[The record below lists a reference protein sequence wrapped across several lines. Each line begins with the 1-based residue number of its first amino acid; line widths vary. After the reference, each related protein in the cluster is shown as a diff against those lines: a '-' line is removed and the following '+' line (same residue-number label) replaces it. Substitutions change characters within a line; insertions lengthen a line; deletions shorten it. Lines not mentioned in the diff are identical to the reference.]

1 MRIHNSGLK
10 RDLDVLEL
18 LATDEAW
25 ESGGLGVSEIAQ
37 KLGRDKGQISRVCK
51 TLEQSGLV
59 GRDVWTR
66 KYALGHHIYSLAMRT
81 REAQLANLSHA
92 ALLRLVAVSE
102 ESAHLT
108 VLRGGSVL
116 TVRTELAQHTMRD
129 GRLSGVS
136 LPALRTASG
145 RAILA
150 TFSNEQI
157 KSWWLEHGV
166 FKPRPDGMP
175 TPKKP
180 EPAALKRLRRSP
192 GTIRS
197 LGKLMKVVKVI
208 RRTGYAISDG
218 ELTESIVDAA
228 APIFDPSGTAIGAI
242 AVGARR
248 ERVSNSYDAL
258 GELVLE
264 AARTVTRDWQSG

>member
-1 MRIHNSGLK
+1 MRIHTSGLK
-10 RDLDVLEL
+10 RDLEVLDL
-18 LATDEAW
+18 LASESVW
-25 ESGGLGVSEIAQ
+25 EMGGLGVQQIAVE
-37 KLGRDKGQISRVCK
+37 LERDKGQISRVCK
-51 TLEQSGLV
+51 TLEQSGLI
-59 GRDVWTR
+59 GRDPATK

-92 ALLRLVAVSE
+92 ALLKLVALSE

-150 TFSNEQI
+150 TFTNEQI
-157 KSWWLEHGV
+157 VSWWHEHGE
-166 FKPRPDGMP
+166 FKAPPVGMRP
-175 TPKKP
+175 PKQP
-180 EPAALKRLRRSP
+180 EPAVLRRLKRTP

-208 RRTGYAISDG
+208 RKTGYAISDG

-228 APIFDPSGTAIGAI
+228 APIFDRSGNAIGAI

-248 ERVSNSYDAL
+248 ERIGNRYDAL
-258 GELVLE
+258 GALVLA
-264 AARTVTRDWQSG
+264 AARDVSTEFAE

>member
-1 MRIHNSGLK
+1 
-10 RDLDVLEL
+10 
-18 LATDEAW
+18 
-25 ESGGLGVSEIAQ
+25 
-37 KLGRDKGQISRVCK
+37 
-51 TLEQSGLV
+51 
-59 GRDVWTR
+59 
-66 KYALGHHIYSLAMRT
+66 MRT
-81 REAQLANLSHA
+81 REAHLANLSHA
-92 ALLRLVAVSE
+92 ALLKLVALSE

-150 TFSNEQI
+150 TFTNEQI
-157 KSWWLEHGV
+157 VSWWHEHGE
-166 FKPRPDGMP
+166 FKSPPEGMRP
-175 TPKKP
+175 PKQP
-180 EPAALKRLRRSP
+180 EPAVLRRLKRTP

-197 LGKLMKVVKVI
+197 LGTWMKVVKVS
-208 RRTGYAISDG
+208 RKTGYAISDG

-228 APIFDPSGTAIGAI
+228 APIFDTSGNAIGAI

-248 ERVSNSYDAL
+248 ERISNRYDAL
-258 GELVLE
+258 GALVLA
-264 AARTVTRDWQSG
+264 AARDVSTEFSE

>member
-1 MRIHNSGLK
+1 MRIHTSGLK
-10 RDLDVLEL
+10 RDLEVLDL
-18 LATDEAW
+18 LAGEKVW
-25 ESGGLGVSEIAQ
+25 EMGGLGVQQIAQ
-37 KLGRDKGQISRVCK
+37 ELDRDKGQISRVCK
-51 TLEQSGLV
+51 TLEQSGLI
-59 GRDVWTR
+59 GRDPATR

-81 REAQLANLSHA
+81 REAHLANLSHA
-92 ALLRLVAVSE
+92 ALLKLVALSE

-129 GRLSGVS
+129 GRLSGIS

-150 TFSNEQI
+150 TFSDEQI
-157 KSWWLEHGV
+157 VSWWHEHGA
-166 FKPRPDGMP
+166 FRPPPPGMKPPRQ
-175 TPKKP
+175 P
-180 EPAALKRLRRSP
+180 EPAVLKRLKRTP

-197 LGKLMKVVKVI
+197 LGKLMKIVKVI
-208 RRTGYAISDG
+208 RKTGYAISDG

-228 APIFDPSGTAIGAI
+228 APIFDQAGNAIGAI

-248 ERVSNSYDAL
+248 ERISNRYDAL
-258 GELVLE
+258 GELVRA
-264 AARTVTRDWQSG
+264 AARDVSQEFSE

>member
-1 MRIHNSGLK
+1 MRIHTSGLK
-10 RDLDVLEL
+10 RDLEVLDL
-18 LATDEAW
+18 LAGEAVW
-25 ESGGLGVSEIAQ
+25 EIGGLGVQQIAVE
-37 KLGRDKGQISRVCK
+37 LGRDKGQISRVCK
-51 TLEQSGLV
+51 TLEQSGLI
-59 GRDVWTR
+59 GRDPATK

-81 REAQLANLSHA
+81 REAHLANISHA
-92 ALLRLVAVSE
+92 ALLKLVALSE

-116 TVRTELAQHTMRD
+116 TLRTELAQHTMRD

-150 TFSNEQI
+150 TFTDEQI
-157 KSWWLEHGV
+157 VSWWHEHGL
-166 FKPRPDGMP
+166 FKPAPEGMK
-175 TPKKP
+175 PKKP
-180 EPAALKRLRRSP
+180 EPAVLRRLKRTT

-208 RRTGYAISDG
+208 RKTGYAISDG

-228 APIFDPSGTAIGAI
+228 APIFDQAGNAIGAI

-248 ERVSNSYDAL
+248 ERISNRYDAL
-258 GELVLE
+258 GELVLA
-264 AARTVTRDWQSG
+264 AARDVAEEFAE